1 MAGIKMYEKIRHRKL
16 WISIKI
22 WIFLNFLKLWLVVGG
37 CISVSLLNSR
47 EKKHDWIIIEETEH
61 KSSTGKF
68 RVKCNN
74 LGT

>member
-1 MAGIKMYEKIRHRKL
+1 M
-16 WISIKI
+16 
-22 WIFLNFLKLWLVVGG
+22 VVGG